1 MMELK
6 HPKRPQPPP
15 NDRAP
20 FFPALSS
27 KSDLV
32 PPALP
37 LTHDAPKP
45 GPLPALETHQ
55 RRSRWGETDVG
66 TSIYAGQLPSDD
78 ALSRSLR
85 PQLKNIQSR
94 AQKAAKGKSEN
105 PRPSEASPAV
115 FFDWS
120 GKK

>member
-1 MMELK
+1 MTEPPSSPLS
-6 HPKRPQPPP
+6 PQSRTLSLPPFHLHTTRLNLVLFLP
-15 NDRAP
+15 WKLTSAAQDGERQTWARAST
-20 FFPALSS
+20 LGNC
-27 KSDLV
+27 
-32 PPALP
+32 P
-37 LTHDAPKP
+37 LTMPC
-45 GPLPALETHQ
+45 LM
-55 RRSRWGETDVG
+55 
-66 TSIYAGQLPSDD
+66 
-78 ALSRSLR
+78 